1 MALTDVKV
9 RNAKPTDKP
18 VKLTDGNGMHLL
30 IHPNGSKYWRLQYRF
45 AGKQKLLAL
54 GVYPAVSLADA
65 RNRRDDARRL
75 IAAGIDPSEKK
86 KSEKVGKAALLLLS
100 PLPETGMQATSNG
113 QKHMLKG

>member
-30 IHPNGSKYWRLQYRF
+30 IHPNGSKYWRIQYRF

-54 GVYPAVSLADA
+54 GSIL
-65 RNRRDDARRL
+65 L
-75 IAAGIDPSEKK
+75 S
-86 KSEKVGKAALLLLS
+86 LLLM
-100 PLPETGMQATSNG
+100 PVTVEMMPED
-113 QKHMLKG
+113 